1 MATKKVTSAKSL
13 VAIKGVELEAV
24 PITIVGTSPL
34 ITHCWSEKAKKQMR
48 DTQTGVAKKS
58 KHEKK
63 VPVND
68 FICSLNWLTPMPELG
83 ADDKEAEKNFDE
95 VCKKGAAWGFHIGG
109 IKKSFI
115 TGAARSGLDVKMT
128 ELRGSFFLKGVGA
141 FSNDDYAEIVTP
153 EPPKMREDTV
163 MVGGMSKVADLRYR
177 GQFDEWEIP
186 LIMVYNKNGKYSL
199 EQLLS
204 LVNAGGFASGIGE
217 MRPEKFG
224 QYGMYRLKTEK

>member
-1 MATKKVTSAKSL
+1 MATKKLTEVT
-13 VAIKGVELEAV
+13 IKAVELESV
-24 PITIVGTSPL
+24 PITIVGTTPL
-34 ITHCWSEKAKKQMR
+34 ITHCWSEKAKKEMR
-48 DTQTGVAKKS
+48 DKQMGVAKKS

-68 FICSLNWLTPMPELG
+68 FISSLNWLSPMPELG
-83 ADDKEAEKNFDE
+83 ENNAEAEKNFDKA
-95 VCKKGAAWGFHIGG
+95 CKKGAYFGFHIGG

-128 ELRGSFFLKGVGA
+128 ELRGSFYLLGVA
-141 FSNDDYAEIVTP
+141 PLSNNDYAGIVTP

-177 GQFDEWEIP
+177 GQFDTWEIP
-186 LIMVYNKNGKYSL
+186 LIMIYNKNGKYSL

-204 LVNAGGFASGIGE
+204 LINAGGFASGIGE
-217 MRPEKFG
+217 MRPEKGG
-224 QYGMYRLKTEK
+224 QYGMYKLKTDQ

>member
-1 MATKKVTSAKSL
+1 MTVKKKEETKNLNVKS
-13 VAIKGVELEAV
+13 VELCEV
-24 PITIVGTSPL
+24 RFTIVGTTPL
-34 ITHCWSEKAKKQMR
+34 ITHCWSEKAKKEMR
-48 DTQTGVAKKS
+48 DKQMGKAKS
-58 KHEKK
+58 KKHEIK

-68 FICSLNWLTPMPELG
+68 FICSLNWLTQMPKLG
-83 ADDKEAEKNFDE
+83 ADDNEAEKNFDAAVKE
-95 VCKKGAAWGFHIGG
+95 GAAWGFHIGG

-115 TGAARSGLDVKMT
+115 TGASRSGLDVKMT
-128 ELRGSFFLKGVGA
+128 ELRGSFFLKGVGEH
-141 FSNDDYAEIVTP
+141 SNDDYVEIITP

-186 LIMVYNKNGKYSL
+186 LLMVYNKNGKYSL

-217 MRPEKFG
+217 MRPEKGG
-224 QYGMYRLKTEK
+224 QYGMYRLKVS